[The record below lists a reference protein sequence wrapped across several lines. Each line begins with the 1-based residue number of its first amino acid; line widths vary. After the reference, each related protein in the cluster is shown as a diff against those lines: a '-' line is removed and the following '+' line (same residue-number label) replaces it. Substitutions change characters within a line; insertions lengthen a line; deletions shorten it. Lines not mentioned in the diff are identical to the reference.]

1 VTDHGDSGLA
11 PGKGREMGKG
21 KDIAGESWDVE
32 GDIETVRQKWAQ
44 FTTLLRYTPAATTN
58 ASDAWLGWVRPETE
72 GEDEQIL
79 FEQVTPGVTR
89 VNVAII
95 YDDDDLREEGAAFT
109 DVARR
114 LDQDMA
120 LFKDYAEGRL
130 PEGWPAT
137 GAS

>member
-1 VTDHGDSGLA
+1 
-11 PGKGREMGKG
+11 MGKG

-32 GDIETVRQKWAQ
+32 GDIETVQQKWAE

-58 ASDAWLGWVRPETE
+58 ASDAWIGWVRPETE

-79 FEQVTPGVTR
+79 FEQVTPEVTR

-95 YDDDDLREEGAAFT
+95 YDDDDLHEEGATFA

-130 PEGWPAT
+130 PEDWPAT
-137 GAS
+137 AAG

>member
-1 VTDHGDSGLA
+1 
-11 PGKGREMGKG
+11 MGKG
-21 KDIAGESWDVE
+21 KDIAGESWDIE
-32 GDIETVRQKWAQ
+32 GDIETVQQKWTQ

-58 ASDAWLGWVRPETE
+58 ASEDAWLGWVRPETE

-79 FEQVTPGVTR
+79 FEQVTPEVTR

-95 YDDDDLREEGAAFT
+95 YDDDDLREEGATFA
-109 DVARR
+109 DVALR

-130 PEGWPAT
+130 PEDWPTT
-137 GAS
+137 GTS